1 MASGSSDA
9 GASSA
14 AVSATGAS
22 SAVSSAAISG
32 VTGSASG
39 GMTIALGAF
48 GEQLRTMAQAQG
60 IDMELM
66 HRATA
71 MASVSWDS
79 LPHNG
84 AIITLLLVTGL
95 THRESYKDIFV
106 VTVLVPLVGLLAA
119 VGLGVTVGAF

>member
-1 MASGSSDA
+1 MGVGLVAL
-9 GASSA
+9 
-14 AVSATGAS
+14 
-22 SAVSSAAISG
+22 SSAAISG
-32 VTGSASG
+32 VTDSASG
-39 GMTIALGAF
+39 GMTIVLGAF
-48 GEQLRTMAQAQG
+48 GEQLTTMAQAQG

-79 LPHNG
+79 LSHNG

-106 VTVLVPLVGLLAA
+106 LTVLVSFVGVAA
-119 VGLGVTVGAF
+119 VIALGLGVGAF